1 MSKHSHSNS
10 NIEKQLLPIAG
21 LVILVLFLLLPYIL
35 ILYQS
40 RKKQTFQDMYKEN
53 KHDFF

>member
-35 ILYQS
+35 YQS
-40 RKKQTFQDMYKEN
+40 RKKQTFQDMSKEN
-53 KHDFF
+53 KHDYF